1 MGFEALDNALQLPA
15 VLAPLMPRVKA
26 GNADLADQIVRAV
39 NSVALN
45 VLEASGRTGR
55 DRSYRYRIALGSAK
69 EVVAGV
75 KLAVGWG
82 WLESGDVQVA
92 LARLD
97 RTCALVYG
105 LTRT

>member
-15 VLAPLMPRVKA
+15 AMAPLMARVKA
-26 GNADLADQIVRAV
+26 GNADLADQIIRAV

-69 EVVAGV
+69 EVVAGM

-82 WLESGDVQVA
+82 WLASADVQAA
-92 LARLD
+92 LAWPD
-97 RTCALVYG
+97 RTCGLIYG
-105 LTRT
+105 LARK